1 MQNFIETKTEE
12 IGIVISFFTKKEN
25 REFALSKLDELISLA
40 ETSEVQIVERFHQEL
55 VKANRATLIGKG
67 KVEELAEYIK
77 ENKIDVAIFDNELSP
92 MQQRNLSELLKCKVI
107 DRSGLII
114 DIFVKR
120 ARSNEAKI
128 QIHLAQLKY
137 LLPRLTGMW
146 THLSKQHGG
155 VGTKGPGETQIE
167 TDRRLIK
174 DKIQHLTEKLETIAK
189 QSQQQRKGRENI
201 LKFALVGYTNSGKST
216 LMRLISDA
224 DVYVKDELFATI
236 DTKTRTFK
244 LINGHDALISDT
256 VGFIRDLPTH
266 LIASFRSTLAEVKEA
281 DYLLHVVDVSEL
293 DYNNK
298 IQVVNDTLKSLN
310 IEEKKIIMV
319 FNKIDKLESD
329 EYFLQNLK
337 SEYEDSVFIS
347 AKKSTHLDELK
358 KILQVKF
365 DEQSIITNVF
375 LKYSEMSLVSFIY
388 KHAEVLEQ
396 NDFETG
402 SEFKVKIKP
411 KDIDIFE
418 SKLGK
423 LEKLN
428 NKSNLG

>member
-174 DKIQHLTEKLETIAK
+174 DKILHLTEKLETIAK

-236 DTKTRTFK
+236 DTTTRTFK

-347 AKKSTHLDELK
+347 AKKSTYLDELK

-388 KHAEVLEQ
+388 KHSEVLEQ
-396 NDFETG
+396 KDFETG

>member
-40 ETSEVQIVERFHQEL
+40 VTSEVQIVERFHQEL

-92 MQQRNLSELLKCKVI
+92 MQQRNLSEMLKCKVI

-174 DKIQHLTEKLETIAK
+174 EKIQHLTEKLETIAK

-216 LMRLISDA
+216 LMKLISEA

-236 DTKTRTFK
+236 DTTTRTFK

-347 AKKSTHLDELK
+347 AKESTHLDELK
-358 KILQVKF
+358 KILQDKF
-365 DEQSIITNVF
+365 DEQSIITQVF

-396 NDFETG
+396 KDFETG
-402 SEFKVKIKP
+402 SEFTVKIKP
-411 KDIDIFE
+411 IDIDIFE

-423 LEKLN
+423 LEKINSLN
-428 NKSNLG
+428 NLG

>member
-25 REFALSKLDELISLA
+25 REFALSKLDELVSLA

-236 DTKTRTFK
+236 DTTTRTFK

-396 NDFETG
+396 KDFETG